1 MSIEVV
7 LAFIVGLIVGLLI
20 AWFYWRW
27 VAEREEH
34 VRSLQIS
41 LKGNETNLL
50 DLKARLQQQEASLGH
65 ARSQLAQS
73 ERALHD
79 LTAQVQGR
87 DQVIGQLRKAVS
99 EQEAQ
104 IRDLTGRMQDAEAR
118 KGERLALFPEKEHK
132 LSSLTAEATPPRA
145 AQSLVPETP
154 PQPDDLQRIEGIGPK
169 ISAVLQ
175 TAGIATFAQL
185 AATDVSRLQQV
196 LVEKR
201 WTFADPATWPEQ
213 AGLAAA
219 GDWQA
224 LEVLQGELKAGRR
237 V

>member
-1 MSIEVV
+1 MSIWIA
-7 LAFIVGLIVGLLI
+7 LAFIVGLIAGLLV
-20 AWFYWRW
+20 AWFYWRR

-34 VRSLQIS
+34 VRSLQMS

-79 LTAQVQGR
+79 LTVQVQDR
-87 DQVIGQLRKAVS
+87 DQAIGQLRKAVS

-104 IRDLTGRMQDAEAR
+104 IRDLTGRVQEAEAR
-118 KGERLALFPEKEHK
+118 KGGRLALFLEKEHK
-132 LSSLTAEATPPRA
+132 LSSLTAEATPSRVAESPVRG
-145 AQSLVPETP
+145 TP
-154 PQPDDLQRIEGIGPK
+154 PQPDDLRRIEGIGPK

-175 TAGIATFAQL
+175 TAGITTFAQL
-185 AATDVSRLQQV
+185 AATDISRLQG
-196 LVEKR
+196 LLRDKR

-213 AGLAAA
+213 ASLAAA

-224 LEVLQGELKAGRR
+224 LEVLQGELKGGRR

>member
-79 LTAQVQGR
+79 LTIQVQDR
-87 DQVIGQLRKAVS
+87 DQAIGQLRKAVS
-99 EQEAQ
+99 GQEAQ
-104 IRDLTGRMQDAEAR
+104 IRDLEGRLQEAEAR

-132 LSSLTAEATPPRA
+132 LPSLTAEA
-145 AQSLVPETP
+145 TP

-175 TAGIATFAQL
+175 TAGIITFAQL
-185 AATDVSRLQQV
+185 AAADVSRLQQI
-196 LVEKR
+196 LENKH
-201 WTFADPATWPEQ
+201 WTFADPTTWPEQ
-213 AGLAAA
+213 ARLAAA

-224 LEVLQGELKAGRR
+224 LDVLQGELKGGRR

>member
-87 DQVIGQLRKAVS
+87 DQAMGQLRKAVS

-104 IRDLTGRMQDAEAR
+104 IRDLTGRMQEAEAR

-132 LSSLTAEATPPRA
+132 LPSLTAEA
-145 AQSLVPETP
+145 TP